1 MAVEVE
7 RKFLVTSDD
16 WRAGAKGDRFSQG
29 YLAICDESTVRIR
42 LAGDKAFITVKGPT
56 TGMSRPEF
64 EYPIPVEDA
73 RTMLRDLCVQPLI
86 EKTRYDVAFG
96 GKLWS
101 VDEFDGENAGLVV
114 AEVELAHPE
123 EHVPLPP
130 WVGEE
135 VTDDPRYRNSALVS
149 PAAPAGAG
157 RAGSPHH
164 IWPASSCWRLRR
176 RWRGWPDSAWAAC
189 PTAPG

>member
-29 YLAICDESTVRIR
+29 YLAIGDDSTVRIR

-64 EYPIPVEDA
+64 EYAIPVDDA

-86 EKTRYDVAFG
+86 EKTRYDVPFG

-123 EHVPLPP
+123 EQVPLPP

-149 PAAPAGAG
+149 APMLNGIAE
-157 RAGSPHH
+157 
-164 IWPASSCWRLRR
+164 
-176 RWRGWPDSAWAAC
+176 
-189 PTAPG
+189 T